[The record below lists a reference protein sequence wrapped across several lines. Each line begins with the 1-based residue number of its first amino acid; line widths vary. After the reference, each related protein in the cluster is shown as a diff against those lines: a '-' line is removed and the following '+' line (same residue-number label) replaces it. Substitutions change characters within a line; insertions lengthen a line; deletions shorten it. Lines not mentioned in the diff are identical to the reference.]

1 MNQITLENIETKICP
16 KCKRAMKIESIIDNV
31 VTYFCPVCL
40 KEYRFTVCLNCGI
53 LFDENKYKLCEQCN
67 KEELE
72 KIMMKREE
80 NKVHIETHEQIV
92 SSLLHKLQ

>member
-1 MNQITLENIETKICP
+1 MNQITLDNIETKICP

-67 KEELE
+67 KEALE
-72 KIMMKREE
+72 KIVDARGNNQEE
-80 NKVHIETHEQIV
+80 RPAEAYIIKST
-92 SSLLHKLQ
+92 SAR